1 MTKTRIALEESL
13 ENRIMNIFPYHSRL
27 IRRQHYWWQAPE
39 ILFSPQYALHI
50 VLFAVFLISIG
61 CLLYIWQW
69 TSYLQLG
76 YRMQALQKEK
86 NTLEQRIALLEI
98 EVNYL
103 TRPERLDQMATTRLN
118 MHLPSPDQRLILNR
132 TVPDASE

>member
-1 MTKTRIALEESL
+1 
-13 ENRIMNIFPYHSRL
+13 MNIFPYHSRL
-27 IRRQHYWWQAPE
+27 IRRQHNWWQAPE
-39 ILFSPQYALHI
+39 VLFSPQYALRT

-61 CLLYIWQW
+61 SLLYVWQW

-103 TRPERLDQMATTRLN
+103 TRPERLDQIATTRLN
-118 MHLPSPDQRLILNR
+118 MHLPPPDRRLILNR
-132 TVPDASE
+132 TVSDASE

>member
-1 MTKTRIALEESL
+1 
-13 ENRIMNIFPYHSRL
+13 MNIFPYHSRL
-27 IRRQHYWWQAPE
+27 IRRQHYWWQVPE

-118 MHLPSPDQRLILNR
+118 MHLPSPKQRLILNR